1 MAVTLPGFADPV
13 LDAQA
18 CFRALLDAMARPGSI
33 HRAGAALIAPAPL
46 CPAAAAVLL
55 ALVDG
60 ESSVFIDPAFAEA
73 ADWVRFHCGVAPT
86 ADQTTAAFVLAS
98 SLPDLASLACG
109 SDEGPEDA
117 ATVILQ
123 VSAFGEGPSFTLAG
137 PGLQCPTD
145 LRVTGL
151 PADFA
156 ARWADNH
163 RLFPRGIDLILCAGD
178 RLVALP
184 RSVTIAPRSVA
195 ITES

>member
-18 CFRALLDAMARPGSI
+18 CFRVLLDAMARPGNI
-33 HRAGAALIAPAPL
+33 HRVGANLVAPPPL

-60 ESSVFIDPAFAEA
+60 ETSVFIDPVFADA
-73 ADWVRFHCGVAPT
+73 ADWLRFHCGVVPS
-86 ADQTTAAFVLAS
+86 ADPGVAAFVLAS
-98 SLPDLASLACG
+98 GLPDLSSLACG

-117 ATVILQ
+117 ATVIVQ
-123 VSAFGEGPSFTLAG
+123 VSGFGEGASLMLMG
-137 PGLQCPTD
+137 PGLQYPTE
-145 LRVTGL
+145 LHVTGL

-156 ARWADNH
+156 ARWAENH
-163 RLFPRGIDLILCAGD
+163 KLFPRGIDLILCAAD

-184 RSVTIAPRSVA
+184 RSLT

>member
-18 CFRALLDAMARPGSI
+18 CFRAVLDAMARPGSV
-33 HRAGAALIAPAPL
+33 HQVGANLVAPAPL

-60 ESSVFIDPAFAEA
+60 ETSIFVDPAFADA
-73 ADWVRFHCGVAPT
+73 ADWVRFHCGVAPS
-86 ADQTTAAFVLAS
+86 ADQSAAFVLAA
-98 SLPDLASLACG
+98 SLPDLAGLACG
-109 SDEGPEDA
+109 SDEGPEES
-117 ATVILQ
+117 ATIIVQ
-123 VSAFGEGPSFTLAG
+123 VTGFGDGPAFTLMG
-137 PGLQCPTD
+137 PGLQHPRD

-156 ARWADNH
+156 ARWAANH
-163 RLFPRGIDLILCAGD
+163 ALFPRGIDLILCADD

-184 RSVTIAPRSVA
+184 RSLT